1 MKVSLKS
8 IGKGLVAL
16 GTMAGGVILSLQAK
30 KGLKADNDF
39 EPTLEELGTFI
50 EKDSEETETE
60 PEEDQ
65 EEETE

>member
-1 MKVSLKS
+1 MAKVSLKS
-8 IGKGLVAL
+8 IAKGLVAL

-39 EPTLEELGTFI
+39 EPTLEELGI
-50 EKDSEETETE
+50 EKDSETEME

-65 EEETE
+65 EQEETE

>member
-39 EPTLEELGTFI
+39 EPTLEELGI